1 MKGFKVDKCGTGTGN
16 TGRFGI
22 GIYFSATSGKA
33 ADYVKTSGSTKTLLV
48 ASVIVG
54 DAHVVDAQTPQFPG
68 APAVPD
74 GKHAILAKP
83 GTSGLNYD
91 EICVP
96 SDNACVPLYLIEF
109 Q

>member
-1 MKGFKVDKCGTGTGN
+1 MNGFKVDKCGTGTGN
-16 TGRFGI
+16 PARFGI
-22 GIYFSATSGKA
+22 GIYFSATSGKS
-33 ADYVKTSGSTKTLLV
+33 ADYVKNTGSIKTMLV

-54 DAHVVDAQTPQFPG
+54 KAHVVDAQFPQFTG
-68 APAVPD
+68 VPD

-83 GTSGLNYD
+83 GASGLNFD

-96 SDNACVPLYLIEF
+96 SDNACVPLYLIEY